1 MTSVKYTSEELK
13 KMKSKTDL
21 ARVLSIKD
29 EEILYDEDSP
39 NIGDAIE
46 AGTMKR
52 RGRPPRPDKKV
63 PVSVRL
69 EPDVLALL
77 RSSGPGWQTKISNV
91 ISEWVRTNLL

>member
-1 MTSVKYTSEELK
+1 MK
-13 KMKSKTDL
+13 KMKSETDL
-21 ARVLSIKD
+21 ARVLSISD

-39 NIGDAIE
+39 DIGAAIE

-52 RGRPPRPDKKV
+52 RGRPPLSDKKV

-77 RSSGPGWQTKISNV
+77 RSSGPGWQTKLSNA
-91 ISEWVRTNLL
+91 ISEWARKNIL

>member
-1 MTSVKYTSEELK
+1 MANVEYTSEQLK

-21 ARVLSIKD
+21 DRVLSLRD
-29 EEILYDEDSP
+29 EEIQYDEDSP
-39 NIGDAIE
+39 DVGAAIE

-52 RGRPPRPDKKV
+52 RGRPPRADKKV

-77 RSSGPGWQTKISNV
+77 RSSGPGWQTKLSNA
-91 ISEWVRTNLL
+91 ISEWARTNIL